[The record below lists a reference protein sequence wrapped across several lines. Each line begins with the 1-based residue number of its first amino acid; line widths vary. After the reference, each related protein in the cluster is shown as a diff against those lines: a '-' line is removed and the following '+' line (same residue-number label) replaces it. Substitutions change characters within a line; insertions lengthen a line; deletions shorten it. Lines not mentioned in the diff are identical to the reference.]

1 MIEQTSIEQL
11 LQKADIVDII
21 AHYIEVKRQGSGYVC
36 VCPFHD
42 DKNPSMHI
50 NSVKG
55 FYHCFACKAGGN
67 VFKFVMDYEKLNFI
81 EAVEKVASWSNFSL
95 SYTTQKQDNKKSLT
109 HILPTLNAF
118 YKQNLSKNKEAL
130 TYLYQ
135 RGLNDEDI
143 RKFEL
148 GFAPNSNETLRLLQN
163 EQIHHND
170 ALEVGAIKQNDNGTY
185 ASFINR
191 ITFSIYDHK
200 NLLIGFGGRT
210 LDENNMAKYV
220 NSPQSKLFDKSRVF
234 YALNLAKDEI
244 YKQKEMIIC
253 EGYMDAIAFHKAGFK
268 NAVAVLG
275 TALGEHH
282 IPLIKRLEAKVI
294 LCFDNDNA
302 GLNAATRSAHLLSLA
317 KIDGKVVLIEGG
329 KDPAELVA
337 AHKEKLLFTILE
349 KGLELGEFYIRSI
362 ISNFDLNSA
371 LNKQKALEEIQKYT
385 FNLEPLIANSYTNLV
400 ANLLG
405 VNSYD
410 IKLSKN
416 TKKNFSNPTFN
427 LAKKTKINNISELE
441 LLKFLHENPKAL
453 NLFHLLS
460 SKEYFLHQDTIEAIL
475 DGKDFEDPNIRELY
489 ELENIKILNNL
500 EEFLYA
506 ICKINFAYFN
516 KLTNLTLKQVYKKQ
530 IYHILNQN
538 LEKIK
543 KNYQDDEKFFQH
555 LMEVLKNIQFLN
567 DEEGLE
573 LFFARLQKNIK
584 DKKAIYYDFENETF

>member
-11 LQKADIVDII
+11 LQKTDIVDII
-21 AHYIEVKRQGSGYVC
+21 AHYVEVKKQGSGYVC

-50 NSVKG
+50 NSIKG

-67 VFKFVMDYEKLNFI
+67 VFKFVMDYEKLNFV

-95 SYTTQKQDNKKSLT
+95 TYTSQKQDNKKSIV
-109 HILPTLNAF
+109 HILPSLNAF

-130 TYLYQ
+130 AYLYK

-148 GFAPNSNETLRLLQN
+148 GYAPSSNETLRLLQN
-163 EQIHHND
+163 EQINTQE
-170 ALEVGAIKQNDNGTY
+170 ALEAGAIKQNESGIY

-200 NLLIGFGGRT
+200 NLLVGFGGRT
-210 LDENNMAKYV
+210 LDETNMAKYV
-220 NSPQSKLFDKSRVF
+220 NSPQSKLFDKSRIF
-234 YALNLAKDEI
+234 YALHLAKDEI

-253 EGYMDAIAFHKAGFK
+253 EGYMDAIALHKAGFT
-268 NAVAVLG
+268 NSVAVLG
-275 TALGEHH
+275 TALGENH
-282 IPLIKRLEAKVI
+282 IPLIKRLQARVI

-302 GLNAATRSAHLLSLA
+302 GLNAALRSAHLLSLA

-337 AHKEKLLFTILE
+337 THQEKLLFSILE
-349 KGLELGEFYIRSI
+349 KGIELGEFYIRNLI
-362 ISNFDLNSA
+362 THFDLNSA
-371 LNKQKALEEIQKYT
+371 LNKQQALEEVQKYT
-385 FNLEPLIANSYTNLV
+385 FSLEPLIANSYVNLV

-405 VNSYD
+405 VNHQD

-416 TKKNFSNPTFN
+416 TKTQNTFLKLHPQKQNFT
-427 LAKKTKINNISELE
+427 NNISELE
-441 LLKFLHENPKAL
+441 LLKFLHENPNSISIFNAI
-453 NLFHLLS
+453 S
-460 SKEYFLHQDTIEAIL
+460 SQEYFLHQDIIQAIL
-475 DGKDFEDPNIRELY
+475 THQNFENASIRELY
-489 ELENIKILNNL
+489 EYKNIKDLANL

-506 ICKINFAYFN
+506 ICKINLAFFN
-516 KLTNLTLKQVYKKQ
+516 RLKSLDFTQALKKQ
-530 IYHILNQN
+530 IFNLLNQN

-543 KNYQDDEKFFQH
+543 KIYQNEEIFLSHLNEILKTIQTLKDDE
-555 LMEVLKNIQFLN
+555 
-567 DEEGLE
+567 LE
-573 LFFARLQKNIK
+573 LFFINLQRNIK
-584 DKKAIYYDFENETF
+584 NKQELYVHYDETF

>member
-11 LQKADIVDII
+11 LQKTDIVDII
-21 AHYIEVKRQGSGYVC
+21 AHYVEVKKQGSGYVC

-50 NSVKG
+50 NSIKG

-67 VFKFVMDYEKLNFI
+67 VFKFVMDYEKLNFV

-95 SYTTQKQDNKKSLT
+95 TYTSQKQDNKKSIV
-109 HILPTLNAF
+109 HILPSLNAF

-130 TYLYQ
+130 AYLYK

-148 GFAPNSNETLRLLQN
+148 GYAPSSNETLRLLQN
-163 EQIHHND
+163 EQINTQE
-170 ALEVGAIKQNDNGTY
+170 ALEAGAIKQNESGIY

-200 NLLIGFGGRT
+200 NLLVGFGGRT
-210 LDENNMAKYV
+210 LDETNMAKYV
-220 NSPQSKLFDKSRVF
+220 NSPQSKLFDKSRIF
-234 YALNLAKDEI
+234 YALHLAKDEI

-253 EGYMDAIAFHKAGFK
+253 EGYMDAIALHKAGFT
-268 NAVAVLG
+268 NSVAVLG
-275 TALGEHH
+275 TALGENH
-282 IPLIKRLEAKVI
+282 IPLIKRLQARVI

-302 GLNAATRSAHLLSLA
+302 GLNAALRSAHLLSLA

-337 AHKEKLLFTILE
+337 THQEKLLFSILE
-349 KGLELGEFYIRSI
+349 KGIELGEFYIRNLI
-362 ISNFDLNSA
+362 THFDLNSA
-371 LNKQKALEEIQKYT
+371 LNKQQALEEVQKYT
-385 FNLEPLIANSYTNLV
+385 FSLEPLIANSYVNLV

-405 VNSYD
+405 VNHQD

-416 TKKNFSNPTFN
+416 TKTQNTFLKLRPQKQNFT
-427 LAKKTKINNISELE
+427 NNISELE
-441 LLKFLHENPKAL
+441 LLKFLHENPNSISIFNAISL
-453 NLFHLLS
+453 Q
-460 SKEYFLHQDTIEAIL
+460 EYFLHQDIIQAIL
-475 DGKDFEDPNIRELY
+475 THQNFENASIRELY
-489 ELENIKILNNL
+489 EYKNIKDLANL

-506 ICKINFAYFN
+506 ICKINLAFFN
-516 KLTNLTLKQVYKKQ
+516 RLKNLDFTQALKKQ
-530 IYHILNQN
+530 IFNLLNQN

-543 KNYQDDEKFFQH
+543 KIYQNEEIFLSHLNEILKTIQTLKDDE
-555 LMEVLKNIQFLN
+555 
-567 DEEGLE
+567 LE
-573 LFFARLQKNIK
+573 LFFINLQRNIK
-584 DKKAIYYDFENETF
+584 NKQELYVHYDETF

>member
-1 MIEQTSIEQL
+1 MIEQASIEQL
-11 LQKADIVDII
+11 LQKTDIVDII
-21 AHYIEVKRQGSGYVC
+21 AHYVEVKKQGSSYVC

-50 NSVKG
+50 NSIKG

-67 VFKFVMDYEKLNFI
+67 VFRFVMDYEKLNFV

-95 SYTTQKQDNKKSLT
+95 TYTSQKQDNKKSII

-118 YKQNLSKNKEAL
+118 YKQNLAKNKEAL
-130 TYLYQ
+130 AYLYK

-143 RKFEL
+143 RTFEL
-148 GFAPNSNETLRLLQN
+148 GFAPSSNETLRLLQN
-163 EQIHHND
+163 EQITQEE
-170 ALEVGAIKQNDNGTY
+170 ALEVGAIKQNENGTY

-220 NSPQSKLFDKSRVF
+220 NSPQNKLFDKSRVF
-234 YALNLAKDEI
+234 YALNLAKDTI

-275 TALGEHH
+275 TALGENH
-282 IPLIKRLEAKVI
+282 IPLIKRLQARVI

-302 GLNAATRSAHLLSLA
+302 GLNAAVRSAHLLSLA
-317 KIDGKVVLIEGG
+317 KIDGKAVLIEGG
-329 KDPAELVA
+329 KDPADLVA
-337 AHKEKLLFTILE
+337 SHQEKLLFNILE
-349 KGLELGEFYIRSI
+349 KGIELGEFYIRSLI
-362 ISNFDLNSA
+362 ASCDLSSA
-371 LNKQKALEEIQKYT
+371 LSKQKALEEVQKYT
-385 FNLEPLIANSYTNLV
+385 FNLEPLVANSYTTLV

-405 VNSYD
+405 VNIND

-416 TKKNFSNPTFN
+416 TRKNNNFTNSI
-427 LAKKTKINNISELE
+427 KQSKINNISELE
-441 LLKFLHENPKAL
+441 LLKFLYEN
-453 NLFHLLS
+453 NEIIGLFKLLS
-460 SKEYFLHQDTIEAIL
+460 AKEYFLHQDITKAIL
-475 DGKDFEDPNIRELY
+475 EQKNFEDPSIRELY
-489 ELENIKILNNL
+489 EFENIQNLSNL

-506 ICKINFAYFN
+506 ICKINLAYFN
-516 KLTNLTLKQVYKKQ
+516 KLKNLNLKQAFKKQ
-530 IYHILNQN
+530 IYNLLNQN

-543 KNYQDDEKFFQH
+543 KNYQNDEIFLNH
-555 LMEVLKNIQFLN
+555 LIEVLKSVHFLD
-567 DEEGLE
+567 DEESLE
-573 LFFARLQKNIK
+573 LFLNRLQKNIK
-584 DKKAIYYDFENETF
+584 DKKIIHYDFEEEVF

>member
-11 LQKADIVDII
+11 LQKTDIVDII
-21 AHYIEVKRQGSGYVC
+21 AHYVEVKKQGSGYVC

-50 NSVKG
+50 NPIKG

-67 VFKFVMDYEKLNFI
+67 VFKFVMDYEKLNFV

-95 SYTTQKQDNKKSLT
+95 TYTSQKQDNKKSIM
-109 HILPTLNAF
+109 HILPSLNAF

-130 TYLYQ
+130 AYLYK

-148 GFAPNSNETLRLLQN
+148 GYAPSSNETLRLLQN
-163 EQIHHND
+163 EQINIQE
-170 ALEVGAIKQNDNGTY
+170 ALEAGAIKQNESGIY

-200 NLLIGFGGRT
+200 NLLVGFGGRT
-210 LDENNMAKYV
+210 LDESNMAKYV
-220 NSPQSKLFDKSRVF
+220 NSPQSKLFDKSRIF
-234 YALNLAKDEI
+234 YALHLAKDEI

-253 EGYMDAIAFHKAGFK
+253 EGYMDAIALHKAGFT
-268 NAVAVLG
+268 NSVAVLG
-275 TALGEHH
+275 TALGENH
-282 IPLIKRLEAKVI
+282 IPLIKRLQARVI

-302 GLNAATRSAHLLSLA
+302 GLNAALRSAHLLSLA

-337 AHKEKLLFTILE
+337 THQEKLLFSILE
-349 KGLELGEFYIRSI
+349 KGIELGEFYIRNLI
-362 ISNFDLNSA
+362 THFDLNSA
-371 LNKQKALEEIQKYT
+371 LNKQQALEEVQKYT
-385 FNLEPLIANSYTNLV
+385 FSLESLIANSYVNLV

-405 VNSYD
+405 VNHQD

-416 TKKNFSNPTFN
+416 TKTQNTFLKLRPQKQNFT
-427 LAKKTKINNISELE
+427 NNISELE
-441 LLKFLHENPKAL
+441 LLKFLHENPNSISIFNAI
-453 NLFHLLS
+453 S
-460 SKEYFLHQDTIEAIL
+460 SQEYFLHQDIIQAIL
-475 DGKDFEDPNIRELY
+475 THQNFENASIRELY
-489 ELENIKILNNL
+489 EYKNIKDLANL

-506 ICKINFAYFN
+506 ICKINLAFFN
-516 KLTNLTLKQVYKKQ
+516 RLKNLDFTQALKKQ
-530 IYHILNQN
+530 IFNLLNQN

-543 KNYQDDEKFFQH
+543 KIYQNEEIFLSHLNEILKTIQTLKDDE
-555 LMEVLKNIQFLN
+555 
-567 DEEGLE
+567 LE
-573 LFFARLQKNIK
+573 LFFINLQRNIK
-584 DKKAIYYDFENETF
+584 NKQEFYVHYDETF

>member
-11 LQKADIVDII
+11 LQKTDIVDII
-21 AHYIEVKRQGSGYVC
+21 AHYVEVKKQGSGYVC

-50 NSVKG
+50 NSIKG

-67 VFKFVMDYEKLNFI
+67 VFKFVMDYEKLNFV

-95 SYTTQKQDNKKSLT
+95 TYTSQKQDNKKSIV
-109 HILPTLNAF
+109 HILPSLNAF

-130 TYLYQ
+130 TYLYK

-148 GFAPNSNETLRLLQN
+148 GYAPSSNETLRLLQN
-163 EQIHHND
+163 EQINTQE
-170 ALEVGAIKQNDNGTY
+170 ALEAGAIKQNESGIY

-200 NLLIGFGGRT
+200 NLLVGFGGRT
-210 LDENNMAKYV
+210 LDETNMAKYV
-220 NSPQSKLFDKSRVF
+220 NSPQSKLFDKSRIF
-234 YALNLAKDEI
+234 YALHLAKDEI

-253 EGYMDAIAFHKAGFK
+253 EGYMDAIALHKAGFT
-268 NAVAVLG
+268 NSVAVLG
-275 TALGEHH
+275 TALGENH
-282 IPLIKRLEAKVI
+282 IPLIKRLQARVI

-302 GLNAATRSAHLLSLA
+302 GLNAALRSAHLLSLA

-337 AHKEKLLFTILE
+337 THQEKLLFSILE
-349 KGLELGEFYIRSI
+349 KGIELGEFYIRNLI
-362 ISNFDLNSA
+362 THFDLNSA
-371 LNKQKALEEIQKYT
+371 LNKQQALEEVQKYT
-385 FNLEPLIANSYTNLV
+385 FSLEPLIANSYVNLV

-405 VNSYD
+405 VNHQD

-416 TKKNFSNPTFN
+416 TKTQNTFLKLHPQKQNFT
-427 LAKKTKINNISELE
+427 NNISELE
-441 LLKFLHENPKAL
+441 LLKFLHENPHSISIFNAI
-453 NLFHLLS
+453 S
-460 SKEYFLHQDTIEAIL
+460 SQEYFLHQDIIQAIL
-475 DGKDFEDPNIRELY
+475 THQNFENANIRELY
-489 ELENIKILNNL
+489 EYKNIKDLANL

-506 ICKINFAYFN
+506 ICKINLAFFN
-516 KLTNLTLKQVYKKQ
+516 RLKNLDFTQALKKQ
-530 IYHILNQN
+530 IFNLLNQN

-543 KNYQDDEKFFQH
+543 KIYQNEEIFLSHLNEILKTIQTLKDDE
-555 LMEVLKNIQFLN
+555 
-567 DEEGLE
+567 LE
-573 LFFARLQKNIK
+573 LFFINLQRNIK
-584 DKKAIYYDFENETF
+584 NKQELYIHYDETF

>member
-11 LQKADIVDII
+11 LQKTDIVDII
-21 AHYIEVKRQGSGYVC
+21 AHYVEVKKQGSGYVC

-50 NSVKG
+50 NSIKG

-67 VFKFVMDYEKLNFI
+67 VFKFVMDYEKLNFV

-95 SYTTQKQDNKKSLT
+95 TYTSQKQDNKKSIM
-109 HILPTLNAF
+109 HILPSLNAF

-130 TYLYQ
+130 TYLYK

-148 GFAPNSNETLRLLQN
+148 GYAPSSNETLRLLQN
-163 EQIHHND
+163 EQINIQE
-170 ALEVGAIKQNDNGTY
+170 ALEAGAIKQNESGIY

-200 NLLIGFGGRT
+200 NLLVGFGGRT
-210 LDENNMAKYV
+210 LDETNMAKYV
-220 NSPQSKLFDKSRVF
+220 NSPQSKLFDKSRIF
-234 YALNLAKDEI
+234 YALHLAKDEI

-253 EGYMDAIAFHKAGFK
+253 EGYMDAIALHKAGFT
-268 NAVAVLG
+268 NSVAVLG
-275 TALGEHH
+275 TALGENH
-282 IPLIKRLEAKVI
+282 IPLIKRLQARVI

-302 GLNAATRSAHLLSLA
+302 GLNAALRSAHLLSLA

-337 AHKEKLLFTILE
+337 THQEKLLFSILE
-349 KGLELGEFYIRSI
+349 KGIELGEFYIRNLI
-362 ISNFDLNSA
+362 THFDLNSA
-371 LNKQKALEEIQKYT
+371 LNKQQALEEVQKYT
-385 FNLEPLIANSYTNLV
+385 FSLEPLIANSYVNLV

-405 VNSYD
+405 VNHQD

-416 TKKNFSNPTFN
+416 TKTQNTFLKLRPQKQNFT
-427 LAKKTKINNISELE
+427 NNISELE
-441 LLKFLHENPKAL
+441 LLKFLHENPNSISIFNAI
-453 NLFHLLS
+453 S
-460 SKEYFLHQDTIEAIL
+460 SQEYFLHQDIIQAIL
-475 DGKDFEDPNIRELY
+475 THQNFENASIRELY
-489 ELENIKILNNL
+489 EYKNIKDLANL

-506 ICKINFAYFN
+506 ICKINLAFFN
-516 KLTNLTLKQVYKKQ
+516 RLKSLDFTQALKKQ
-530 IYHILNQN
+530 IFNLLNQN

-543 KNYQDDEKFFQH
+543 KIYQNEEIFLSHLNEILKTIQTLKDDE
-555 LMEVLKNIQFLN
+555 
-567 DEEGLE
+567 LE
-573 LFFARLQKNIK
+573 LFFINLQRNIK
-584 DKKAIYYDFENETF
+584 NKQELYVHYDETF

>member
-11 LQKADIVDII
+11 LQKTDIVDII
-21 AHYIEVKRQGSGYVC
+21 AHYVEVKKQGSGYVC

-50 NSVKG
+50 NSIKG

-67 VFKFVMDYEKLNFI
+67 VFKFVMDYEKLNFV

-95 SYTTQKQDNKKSLT
+95 TYTSQKQDNKKSIV
-109 HILPTLNAF
+109 HILPSLNAF

-130 TYLYQ
+130 TYLYK

-148 GFAPNSNETLRLLQN
+148 GYAPSSNETLRLLQN
-163 EQIHHND
+163 EQINTQE
-170 ALEVGAIKQNDNGTY
+170 ALEAGAIKQNESGIY

-200 NLLIGFGGRT
+200 NLLVGFGGRT
-210 LDENNMAKYV
+210 LDETNMAKYV
-220 NSPQSKLFDKSRVF
+220 NSPQSKLFDKSRIF
-234 YALNLAKDEI
+234 YALHLAKDEI

-253 EGYMDAIAFHKAGFK
+253 EGYMDAIALHKAGFT
-268 NAVAVLG
+268 NSVAVLG
-275 TALGEHH
+275 TALGENH
-282 IPLIKRLEAKVI
+282 IPLIKRLQARVI

-302 GLNAATRSAHLLSLA
+302 GLNAALRSAHLLSLA

-337 AHKEKLLFTILE
+337 THQEKLLFSILE
-349 KGLELGEFYIRSI
+349 KGIELGEFYIRNLI
-362 ISNFDLNSA
+362 THFDLNSA
-371 LNKQKALEEIQKYT
+371 LNKQQALEEVQKYT
-385 FNLEPLIANSYTNLV
+385 FLLEPLIANSYVNLV

-405 VNSYD
+405 VNHQD

-416 TKKNFSNPTFN
+416 TKTQNTFLKLRPQKQNFT
-427 LAKKTKINNISELE
+427 NNISELE
-441 LLKFLHENPKAL
+441 LLKFLHENPNSISIFNAI
-453 NLFHLLS
+453 S
-460 SKEYFLHQDTIEAIL
+460 SQEYFLHQDIIQAIL
-475 DGKDFEDPNIRELY
+475 THQNFENASIRELY
-489 ELENIKILNNL
+489 EYKNIKDLANL

-506 ICKINFAYFN
+506 ICKINLAFFN
-516 KLTNLTLKQVYKKQ
+516 RLKSLDFTQALKKQ
-530 IYHILNQN
+530 IFNLLNQN

-543 KNYQDDEKFFQH
+543 KIYQNEEIFLSHLNEILKTIQTLKDDE
-555 LMEVLKNIQFLN
+555 
-567 DEEGLE
+567 LE
-573 LFFARLQKNIK
+573 LFFINLQRNIK
-584 DKKAIYYDFENETF
+584 NKQELYVHYDETF

>member
-11 LQKADIVDII
+11 LQKTDIVDII
-21 AHYIEVKRQGSGYVC
+21 AHYVEVKKQGSSYVC

-50 NSVKG
+50 NSIKG

-67 VFKFVMDYEKLNFI
+67 VFKFVMDYEKLNFV

-95 SYTTQKQDNKKSLT
+95 TYTSQKQDNKKSIM
-109 HILPTLNAF
+109 HILPSLNAF

-130 TYLYQ
+130 TYLYK

-148 GFAPNSNETLRLLQN
+148 GYAPSSNETLRLLQN
-163 EQIHHND
+163 EQINIQE
-170 ALEVGAIKQNDNGTY
+170 ALEAGAIKQNESGIY

-200 NLLIGFGGRT
+200 NLLVGFGGRT
-210 LDENNMAKYV
+210 LDETNMAKYV
-220 NSPQSKLFDKSRVF
+220 NSPQSKLFDKSRIF
-234 YALNLAKDEI
+234 YALHLAKDEI

-253 EGYMDAIAFHKAGFK
+253 EGYMDAIALHKAGFT
-268 NAVAVLG
+268 NSVAVLG
-275 TALGEHH
+275 TALGENH
-282 IPLIKRLEAKVI
+282 IPLIKRLQARVI

-302 GLNAATRSAHLLSLA
+302 GLNAALRSAHLLSLA

-337 AHKEKLLFTILE
+337 THQEKLLFSILE
-349 KGLELGEFYIRSI
+349 KGIELGEFYIRNLI
-362 ISNFDLNSA
+362 THFDLNSA
-371 LNKQKALEEIQKYT
+371 LNKQQALEEVQKYT
-385 FNLEPLIANSYTNLV
+385 FSLEPLIANSYVNLV

-405 VNSYD
+405 VNHQD

-416 TKKNFSNPTFN
+416 TKTQNTFLKLRPQKQNFT
-427 LAKKTKINNISELE
+427 NNISELE
-441 LLKFLHENPKAL
+441 LLKFLHENPNSISIFNAI
-453 NLFHLLS
+453 S
-460 SKEYFLHQDTIEAIL
+460 SQEYFLHQDIIQAIL
-475 DGKDFEDPNIRELY
+475 THQNFENASIRELY
-489 ELENIKILNNL
+489 EYKNIKDLANL

-506 ICKINFAYFN
+506 ICKINLAFFN
-516 KLTNLTLKQVYKKQ
+516 RLKSLDFTQALKKQ
-530 IYHILNQN
+530 IFNLLNQN

-543 KNYQDDEKFFQH
+543 KIYQNEEIFLSHLNEILKAIQTLKDDE
-555 LMEVLKNIQFLN
+555 
-567 DEEGLE
+567 LE
-573 LFFARLQKNIK
+573 LFFINLQKNIK
-584 DKKAIYYDFENETF
+584 NKQELYVHYDETF

>member
-11 LQKADIVDII
+11 LQKTDIVDII
-21 AHYIEVKRQGSGYVC
+21 AHYVEVKKQGSGYVC

-50 NSVKG
+50 NSIKG

-67 VFKFVMDYEKLNFI
+67 VFKFVMDYEKLNFV

-95 SYTTQKQDNKKSLT
+95 TYTSQKQDNKKSIV
-109 HILPTLNAF
+109 HILPSLNAF

-130 TYLYQ
+130 AYLYK

-148 GFAPNSNETLRLLQN
+148 GYAPSSNETLRLLQN
-163 EQIHHND
+163 EQINIQE
-170 ALEVGAIKQNDNGTY
+170 ALEAGAIKQNESGIY

-200 NLLIGFGGRT
+200 NLLVGFGGRT
-210 LDENNMAKYV
+210 LDETNMAKYV
-220 NSPQSKLFDKSRVF
+220 NSPQSKLFDKSRIF
-234 YALNLAKDEI
+234 YALHLAKDEI

-253 EGYMDAIAFHKAGFK
+253 EGYMDAIALHKAGFT
-268 NAVAVLG
+268 NSVAVLG
-275 TALGEHH
+275 TALGENH
-282 IPLIKRLEAKVI
+282 IPLIKRLQARVI

-302 GLNAATRSAHLLSLA
+302 GLNAALRSAHLLSLA

-337 AHKEKLLFTILE
+337 THQEKLLFSILE
-349 KGLELGEFYIRSI
+349 KGIELGEFYIRNLI
-362 ISNFDLNSA
+362 THFDLNSA
-371 LNKQKALEEIQKYT
+371 LNKQQALEEVQKYT
-385 FNLEPLIANSYTNLV
+385 FSLEPLIANSYVNLV

-405 VNSYD
+405 VNHQD

-416 TKKNFSNPTFN
+416 TKTQNTFLKLRPQNQNFT
-427 LAKKTKINNISELE
+427 NNISELE
-441 LLKFLHENPKAL
+441 LLKFLHENPNSISIFNAI
-453 NLFHLLS
+453 S
-460 SKEYFLHQDTIEAIL
+460 SQEYFLHQDIIQAIL
-475 DGKDFEDPNIRELY
+475 THQNFENASIRELY
-489 ELENIKILNNL
+489 EYKNIKDLANL

-506 ICKINFAYFN
+506 ICKINLAFFN
-516 KLTNLTLKQVYKKQ
+516 RLKNLDFTQALKKQ
-530 IYHILNQN
+530 IFNLLNQN

-543 KNYQDDEKFFQH
+543 KIYQNEEIFLSHLNEILKTIQTLKDDE
-555 LMEVLKNIQFLN
+555 
-567 DEEGLE
+567 LE
-573 LFFARLQKNIK
+573 LFFINLQRNIK
-584 DKKAIYYDFENETF
+584 NKQELYVHYDETF

>member
-1 MIEQTSIEQL
+1 MIEQASIEQL
-11 LQKADIVDII
+11 LQKTDIVDII
-21 AHYIEVKRQGSGYVC
+21 AHYVEVKKQGSSYVC

-67 VFKFVMDYEKLNFI
+67 VFKFVMDYEKLNFV

-95 SYTTQKQDNKKSLT
+95 TYTSQKQDNKKSII

-130 TYLYQ
+130 AYLYK

-143 RKFEL
+143 RAFEL
-148 GFAPNSNETLRLLQN
+148 GFAPSSNETLRLLQN
-163 EQIHHND
+163 EQITQEE
-170 ALEVGAIKQNDNGTY
+170 ALEVGAIKQNDNGVY

-210 LDENNMAKYV
+210 LDEANMAKYV

-234 YALNLAKDEI
+234 YALNLAKDAI

-282 IPLIKRLEAKVI
+282 IPLIKRFEARVI

-302 GLNAATRSAHLLSLA
+302 GLNAAVRSAHLLSLA

-337 AHKEKLLFTILE
+337 THQEKLLFNILE
-349 KGLELGEFYIRSI
+349 KGLELGEFYIRSL
-362 ISNFDLNSA
+362 ISGFDLNSA
-371 LNKQKALEEIQKYT
+371 LSKQKALEEVQKYT
-385 FNLEPLIANSYTNLV
+385 FNLEPLIANSYTTLV

-405 VNSYD
+405 VNITD

-416 TKKNFSNPTFN
+416 TRKNFTLSTPVRQN
-427 LAKKTKINNISELE
+427 KINNISELE
-441 LLKFLHENPKAL
+441 LLKFLYENPKAIG
-453 NLFHLLS
+453 LFQLLS
-460 SKEYFLHQDTIEAIL
+460 TKEYFLHQDIAKAII
-475 DGKDFEDPNIRELY
+475 DQKDFEDPNIRELY
-489 ELENIKILNNL
+489 EVENIKILNNL

-506 ICKINFAYFN
+506 ICKINFAHFN
-516 KLTNLTLKQVYKKQ
+516 KLKNLTLKQAFKKQ
-530 IYHILNQN
+530 IYNLLNQN

-543 KNYQDDEKFFQH
+543 KTYQDDEKFFNH
-555 LMEVLKNIQFLN
+555 LMEVLKNIQFLD
-567 DEEGLE
+567 DEDSLE
-573 LFFARLQKNIK
+573 LFFIRLQKNIK
-584 DKKAIYYDFENETF
+584 DKNAIYHEINDEVF

>member
-11 LQKADIVDII
+11 LQKTDIVDII
-21 AHYIEVKRQGSGYVC
+21 AHYVEVKKQGSGYVC

-50 NSVKG
+50 NSIKG

-67 VFKFVMDYEKLNFI
+67 VFKFVMDYEKLNFV

-95 SYTTQKQDNKKSLT
+95 TYTSQKQDNKKSIM
-109 HILPTLNAF
+109 HILPSLNAF

-130 TYLYQ
+130 TYLYK

-148 GFAPNSNETLRLLQN
+148 GYAPSSNETLRLLQN
-163 EQIHHND
+163 EQINTQE
-170 ALEVGAIKQNDNGTY
+170 ALEAGAIKQNESGIY

-200 NLLIGFGGRT
+200 NLLVGFGGRT
-210 LDENNMAKYV
+210 LDETNMAKYV
-220 NSPQSKLFDKSRVF
+220 NSPQSKLFDKSRIF
-234 YALNLAKDEI
+234 YALHLAKDEI

-253 EGYMDAIAFHKAGFK
+253 EGYMDAIALHKAGFT
-268 NAVAVLG
+268 NSVAVLG
-275 TALGEHH
+275 TALGENH
-282 IPLIKRLEAKVI
+282 IPLIKRLQARVI

-302 GLNAATRSAHLLSLA
+302 GLNAALRSAHLLSLA

-337 AHKEKLLFTILE
+337 THQEKLLFSILE
-349 KGLELGEFYIRSI
+349 KGIELGEFYIRNLI
-362 ISNFDLNSA
+362 THFDLNSA
-371 LNKQKALEEIQKYT
+371 LNKQQALEEVQKYT
-385 FNLEPLIANSYTNLV
+385 FSLEPLIANSYVNLV

-405 VNSYD
+405 VNHQD

-416 TKKNFSNPTFN
+416 TKTQNTFLKLRPQKQNFT
-427 LAKKTKINNISELE
+427 NNISELE
-441 LLKFLHENPKAL
+441 LLKFLHENPNSISIFNAI
-453 NLFHLLS
+453 S
-460 SKEYFLHQDTIEAIL
+460 SQEYFLHQDIIQAIL
-475 DGKDFEDPNIRELY
+475 THQNFENASIRELY
-489 ELENIKILNNL
+489 EYKNIKDLANL

-506 ICKINFAYFN
+506 ICKINLAFFN
-516 KLTNLTLKQVYKKQ
+516 RLKSLDFTQALKKQ
-530 IYHILNQN
+530 IFNLLNQN

-543 KNYQDDEKFFQH
+543 KIYQNEGIFLSHLNEILKTIQTLKDDE
-555 LMEVLKNIQFLN
+555 
-567 DEEGLE
+567 LE
-573 LFFARLQKNIK
+573 LFFINLQKNIK
-584 DKKAIYYDFENETF
+584 NKQELYVYYDETF

>member
-11 LQKADIVDII
+11 LQKTDIVDII
-21 AHYIEVKRQGSGYVC
+21 AHYIEVKKQGSGYVC

-50 NSVKG
+50 NSIKG

-67 VFKFVMDYEKLNFI
+67 VFKFVMDYEKLNFV

-95 SYTTQKQDNKKSLT
+95 TYTSQKQDNKKSIM
-109 HILPTLNAF
+109 HILPSLNAF

-130 TYLYQ
+130 TYLYK

-148 GFAPNSNETLRLLQN
+148 GYAPSSNETLRLLQN
-163 EQIHHND
+163 EQINIQE
-170 ALEVGAIKQNDNGTY
+170 ALEAGAIKQNESGIY

-210 LDENNMAKYV
+210 LDETNMAKYV
-220 NSPQSKLFDKSRVF
+220 NSPQSKLFDKSRIF
-234 YALNLAKDEI
+234 YALHLAKDEI

-253 EGYMDAIAFHKAGFK
+253 EGYMDAIALHKAGFT
-268 NAVAVLG
+268 NSVAVLG
-275 TALGEHH
+275 TALGENH
-282 IPLIKRLEAKVI
+282 IPLIKRLQARVI

-302 GLNAATRSAHLLSLA
+302 GLNAALRSAHLLSLA

-337 AHKEKLLFTILE
+337 THQEKLLFSILE
-349 KGLELGEFYIRSI
+349 KGIELGEFYIRNLI
-362 ISNFDLNSA
+362 THFDLNSA
-371 LNKQKALEEIQKYT
+371 LNKQQALEEVQKYT
-385 FNLEPLIANSYTNLV
+385 FSLEPLIANSYVNLV

-405 VNSYD
+405 VNHQD

-416 TKKNFSNPTFN
+416 TKTQNTFLKLRPQKQNFT
-427 LAKKTKINNISELE
+427 NNISELE
-441 LLKFLHENPKAL
+441 LLKFLHENPNSISIFNAI
-453 NLFHLLS
+453 S
-460 SKEYFLHQDTIEAIL
+460 SQEYFLHQDIIQAIL
-475 DGKDFEDPNIRELY
+475 THQNFENASIRELY
-489 ELENIKILNNL
+489 EYKNIKDLANL

-506 ICKINFAYFN
+506 ICKINLAFFN
-516 KLTNLTLKQVYKKQ
+516 RLKSLDFTQALKKQ
-530 IYHILNQN
+530 IFNLLNQN

-543 KNYQDDEKFFQH
+543 KIYQNEEIFLSHLNETLKTIQTLKDDE
-555 LMEVLKNIQFLN
+555 
-567 DEEGLE
+567 LE
-573 LFFARLQKNIK
+573 LFFINLQKNIK
-584 DKKAIYYDFENETF
+584 NKQELYVHYDETF

>member
-11 LQKADIVDII
+11 LQKTDIVDII
-21 AHYIEVKRQGSGYVC
+21 AHYVEVKKQGSGYVC

-50 NSVKG
+50 NSIKG

-67 VFKFVMDYEKLNFI
+67 VFKFVMDYEKLNFV

-95 SYTTQKQDNKKSLT
+95 TYTSQKQDNKKSIM
-109 HILPTLNAF
+109 HILPSLNAF

-130 TYLYQ
+130 AYLYK

-148 GFAPNSNETLRLLQN
+148 GYAPSSNETLRLLQN
-163 EQIHHND
+163 EQINTQE
-170 ALEVGAIKQNDNGTY
+170 ALEAGAIKQNESGIY

-200 NLLIGFGGRT
+200 NLLVGFGGRT
-210 LDENNMAKYV
+210 LDETNMAKYV
-220 NSPQSKLFDKSRVF
+220 NSPQSKLFDKSRIF
-234 YALNLAKDEI
+234 YALHLAKDEI

-253 EGYMDAIAFHKAGFK
+253 EGYMDAIALHKAGFT
-268 NAVAVLG
+268 NSVAVLG
-275 TALGEHH
+275 TALGENH
-282 IPLIKRLEAKVI
+282 IPLIKRLQARVI

-302 GLNAATRSAHLLSLA
+302 GLNAALRSAHLLSLA

-337 AHKEKLLFTILE
+337 THQEKLLFSILE
-349 KGLELGEFYIRSI
+349 KGIELGEFYIRNLI
-362 ISNFDLNSA
+362 THFDLNSA
-371 LNKQKALEEIQKYT
+371 LNKQQALEEVQKYT
-385 FNLEPLIANSYTNLV
+385 FLLEPLIANSYVNLV

-405 VNSYD
+405 VNHQD

-416 TKKNFSNPTFN
+416 TKTQNTFLKLRPQKQNF
-427 LAKKTKINNISELE
+427 ANNISELE
-441 LLKFLHENPKAL
+441 LLKFLHENP
-453 NLFHLLS
+453 NSISLFNAIS
-460 SKEYFLHQDTIEAIL
+460 SQEYFLHQDIIQAIL
-475 DGKDFEDPNIRELY
+475 THQNFENASIRELY
-489 ELENIKILNNL
+489 EYKNIKDLANL

-506 ICKINFAYFN
+506 ICKINLAFFN
-516 KLTNLTLKQVYKKQ
+516 RLKSLDFTQALKKQ
-530 IYHILNQN
+530 IFNLLNQN

-543 KNYQDDEKFFQH
+543 KIYQNEEIFLSHLNEILKTIQTLKDDE
-555 LMEVLKNIQFLN
+555 
-567 DEEGLE
+567 LE
-573 LFFARLQKNIK
+573 LFFINLQKNIK
-584 DKKAIYYDFENETF
+584 NKQELYVHYDETF

>member
-1 MIEQTSIEQL
+1 MIEQASIEQL
-11 LQKADIVDII
+11 LQKTDIVDII
-21 AHYIEVKRQGSGYVC
+21 AHYVEVKKQGSSYVC

-67 VFKFVMDYEKLNFI
+67 VFKFVMDYEKLNFV

-95 SYTTQKQDNKKSLT
+95 TYTSQKQDNKKSII

-130 TYLYQ
+130 AYLYK

-143 RKFEL
+143 RAFEL
-148 GFAPNSNETLRLLQN
+148 GFAPSSNETLRLLQN
-163 EQIHHND
+163 EQITQEE
-170 ALEVGAIKQNDNGTY
+170 ALEVGAIKQNDNGVY

-210 LDENNMAKYV
+210 LDEANMAKYV

-234 YALNLAKDEI
+234 YALNLAKDAI

-282 IPLIKRLEAKVI
+282 IPLIKRFEARVI

-302 GLNAATRSAHLLSLA
+302 GLNAAVRSAHLLSLA

-337 AHKEKLLFTILE
+337 THQEKLLFNILE
-349 KGLELGEFYIRSI
+349 KGLELGEFYIRSL
-362 ISNFDLNSA
+362 ISGFDLNSA
-371 LNKQKALEEIQKYT
+371 LSKQKALEEVQKYT
-385 FNLEPLIANSYTNLV
+385 FNLEPLIANSYTTLV

-405 VNSYD
+405 VNITD

-416 TKKNFSNPTFN
+416 TRKNFTLSTPVRQN
-427 LAKKTKINNISELE
+427 KINNISELE
-441 LLKFLHENPKAL
+441 LLKFLYENPKAIG
-453 NLFHLLS
+453 LFQLLS
-460 SKEYFLHQDTIEAIL
+460 AKEYFLHQDIAKAII
-475 DGKDFEDPNIRELY
+475 DQKDFENPSIRELY
-489 ELENIKILNNL
+489 EVENIKILNNL

-506 ICKINFAYFN
+506 ICKINFAHFN
-516 KLTNLTLKQVYKKQ
+516 KLKNLTLKQAFKKQ
-530 IYHILNQN
+530 IYNILNQN

-543 KNYQDDEKFFQH
+543 KTYQDDEKFFNH
-555 LMEVLKNIQFLN
+555 LMEVLKNIQFLD
-567 DEEGLE
+567 DEDSLE
-573 LFFARLQKNIK
+573 LFFIRLQKNIK
-584 DKKAIYYDFENETF
+584 DKNAIYHEINDEVF

>member
-1 MIEQTSIEQL
+1 MIEQASIEQL
-11 LQKADIVDII
+11 LQKTDIVDII
-21 AHYIEVKRQGSGYVC
+21 AHYVEVKKQGSSYVC

-67 VFKFVMDYEKLNFI
+67 VFKFVMDYEKLNFV

-95 SYTTQKQDNKKSLT
+95 TYTSQKQDNKKSII

-130 TYLYQ
+130 AYLYK

-143 RKFEL
+143 RAFEL
-148 GFAPNSNETLRLLQN
+148 GFAPSSNETLRLLQN
-163 EQIHHND
+163 EQITQEE
-170 ALEVGAIKQNDNGTY
+170 ALEVGAIKQNDNGVY

-210 LDENNMAKYV
+210 LDEANMAKYV

-234 YALNLAKDEI
+234 YALNLAKDAI

-282 IPLIKRLEAKVI
+282 IPLIKRFEARVI

-302 GLNAATRSAHLLSLA
+302 GLNAAVRSAHLLSLA

-337 AHKEKLLFTILE
+337 THQEKLLFNILE
-349 KGLELGEFYIRSI
+349 KGLELGEFYIRSL
-362 ISNFDLNSA
+362 ISGFDLNSA
-371 LNKQKALEEIQKYT
+371 LSKQKALEEVQKYT
-385 FNLEPLIANSYTNLV
+385 FNLEPLIANSYTTLV

-405 VNSYD
+405 VNITY

-416 TKKNFSNPTFN
+416 TRKNFTLSTPVRQN
-427 LAKKTKINNISELE
+427 KINNISELE
-441 LLKFLHENPKAL
+441 LLKFLYENPKAIG
-453 NLFHLLS
+453 LFQLLS
-460 SKEYFLHQDTIEAIL
+460 AKEYFLHQDIAKAII
-475 DGKDFEDPNIRELY
+475 DQKDFEDPNIRELY
-489 ELENIKILNNL
+489 EVENIKILNNL

-506 ICKINFAYFN
+506 ICKINFAHFN
-516 KLTNLTLKQVYKKQ
+516 KLKNLTLKQAFKKQ
-530 IYHILNQN
+530 IYNLLNQN

-543 KNYQDDEKFFQH
+543 KTYQDDEKFFNH
-555 LMEVLKNIQFLN
+555 LMEVLKNIQFLD
-567 DEEGLE
+567 DEDSLE
-573 LFFARLQKNIK
+573 LFFIRLQKNIK
-584 DKKAIYYDFENETF
+584 DKNAIYHEINDEVF

>member
-11 LQKADIVDII
+11 LQKTDIVDII
-21 AHYIEVKRQGSGYVC
+21 AHYVEVKKQGSGYVC

-50 NSVKG
+50 NSIKG

-67 VFKFVMDYEKLNFI
+67 VFKFVMDYEKLNFV

-95 SYTTQKQDNKKSLT
+95 TYTSQKQDNKKSIV
-109 HILPTLNAF
+109 HILPSLNAF

-130 TYLYQ
+130 TYLYK

-148 GFAPNSNETLRLLQN
+148 GYAPSSNETLRLLQN
-163 EQIHHND
+163 EQINIQE
-170 ALEVGAIKQNDNGTY
+170 ALEAGAIKQNESGIY

-200 NLLIGFGGRT
+200 NLLVGFGGRT
-210 LDENNMAKYV
+210 LDETNIAKYV
-220 NSPQSKLFDKSRVF
+220 NSPQSKLFDKSRIF
-234 YALNLAKDEI
+234 YALHLAKDEI

-253 EGYMDAIAFHKAGFK
+253 EGYMDAIALHKAGFT
-268 NAVAVLG
+268 NSVAVLG
-275 TALGEHH
+275 TALGENH
-282 IPLIKRLEAKVI
+282 IPLIKRLQARVI

-302 GLNAATRSAHLLSLA
+302 GLNAALRSAHLLSLA

-337 AHKEKLLFTILE
+337 THQEKLLFSILE
-349 KGLELGEFYIRSI
+349 KGIELGEFYIRNLI
-362 ISNFDLNSA
+362 THFDLNSA
-371 LNKQKALEEIQKYT
+371 LNKQQALEEVQKYT
-385 FNLEPLIANSYTNLV
+385 FSLEPLIANSYVNLV

-405 VNSYD
+405 VNHQD

-416 TKKNFSNPTFN
+416 TKTQNTFLKLRPQKQNFT
-427 LAKKTKINNISELE
+427 NNISELE
-441 LLKFLHENPKAL
+441 LLKFLHENPNSISIFNAI
-453 NLFHLLS
+453 S
-460 SKEYFLHQDTIEAIL
+460 SQEYFLHQDIIQAIL
-475 DGKDFEDPNIRELY
+475 THQNFENASIRELY
-489 ELENIKILNNL
+489 EYKNIKDLANL

-506 ICKINFAYFN
+506 ICKINLAFFN
-516 KLTNLTLKQVYKKQ
+516 RLKNLDFTQALKKQ
-530 IYHILNQN
+530 IFNLLNQN

-543 KNYQDDEKFFQH
+543 KIYQNEEIFLSHLNEILKTIQTLKDDE
-555 LMEVLKNIQFLN
+555 
-567 DEEGLE
+567 LE
-573 LFFARLQKNIK
+573 LFFINLQRNIK
-584 DKKAIYYDFENETF
+584 NKQELYVHYDETF

>member
-11 LQKADIVDII
+11 LQKTDIVDII
-21 AHYIEVKRQGSGYVC
+21 AHYVEVKKQGSGYVC

-50 NSVKG
+50 NSIKG

-67 VFKFVMDYEKLNFI
+67 VFKFVMDYEKLNFV

-95 SYTTQKQDNKKSLT
+95 TYTLQKQDNKKSIM
-109 HILPTLNAF
+109 HILPSLNAF

-130 TYLYQ
+130 TYLYK

-148 GFAPNSNETLRLLQN
+148 GYAPSSNETLRLLQN
-163 EQIHHND
+163 EQINTQE
-170 ALEVGAIKQNDNGTY
+170 ALEAGAIKQNESGIY

-200 NLLIGFGGRT
+200 NLLVGFGGRT
-210 LDENNMAKYV
+210 LDETNMAKYV
-220 NSPQSKLFDKSRVF
+220 NSPQSKLFDKSRIF
-234 YALNLAKDEI
+234 YALHLAKDEI

-253 EGYMDAIAFHKAGFK
+253 EGYMDAIALHKAGFT
-268 NAVAVLG
+268 NSVAVLG
-275 TALGEHH
+275 TALGENH
-282 IPLIKRLEAKVI
+282 IPLIKRLQARVI

-302 GLNAATRSAHLLSLA
+302 GLNAALRSAHLLSLA

-337 AHKEKLLFTILE
+337 THQEKLLFSILE
-349 KGLELGEFYIRSI
+349 KGIELGEFYIRNLI
-362 ISNFDLNSA
+362 THFDLNSA
-371 LNKQKALEEIQKYT
+371 LNKQQALEEVQKYT
-385 FNLEPLIANSYTNLV
+385 FSLEPLIANSYVNLV

-405 VNSYD
+405 VNHQD

-416 TKKNFSNPTFN
+416 TKTQNTFLKLRPQKQNFT
-427 LAKKTKINNISELE
+427 NNISELE
-441 LLKFLHENPKAL
+441 LLKFLHENPNSISIFNAI
-453 NLFHLLS
+453 S
-460 SKEYFLHQDTIEAIL
+460 SQEYFLHQDIIQAIL
-475 DGKDFEDPNIRELY
+475 THQNFENASIRELY
-489 ELENIKILNNL
+489 EYKNIKDLANL

-506 ICKINFAYFN
+506 ICKINLAFFN
-516 KLTNLTLKQVYKKQ
+516 RLKSLDFTQALKKQ
-530 IYHILNQN
+530 IFNLLNQN

-543 KNYQDDEKFFQH
+543 KIYQNEEIFLSHLNEILKTIQTLKDDE
-555 LMEVLKNIQFLN
+555 
-567 DEEGLE
+567 LE
-573 LFFARLQKNIK
+573 LFFINLQKNIK
-584 DKKAIYYDFENETF
+584 NKQELYIHYDETF